1 MKVSAVA
8 QNVLV
13 VGEKKDFQKTKHL
26 KLPLLWTITQDDVML
41 GLKLTTVLG
50 VMTGMLDMT
59 ISQFLYGNRKIWGVQ
74 DE

>member
-13 VGEKKDFQKTKHL
+13 VGEKKGFQKPKHL
-26 KLPLLWTITQDDVML
+26 KLPLPWTTTQDDVML
-41 GLKLTTVLG
+41 GPKRTTVLG

-59 ISQFLYGNRKIWGVQ
+59 IS
-74 DE
+74 

>member
-13 VGEKKDFQKTKHL
+13 VEEKKDFQKLKHL

-59 ISQFLYGNRKIWGVQ
+59 IS
-74 DE
+74 